1 MDPWDAVTPDREAF
15 ATYLAT
21 LEPADWAAPS
31 WCDGWTV
38 KDVAAHM
45 LVPTMGRSGVFASFV
60 ASGFNVDKMN
70 AKYVSKL
77 TGSMTTEQI
86 VAKTGENSGVRTA
99 PPGLA
104 PIGVL
109 NELAMHAM
117 DISRSI
123 GKPFTLPTD
132 HYVMVVEHMKDVQPV
147 LGCRDRIAGLS
158 LKATDSEWAT
168 GSGPQVEG
176 PTDLLLAAMSGR
188 KAALASLNGPGLDT
202 LARR

>member
-38 KDVAAHM
+38 KDVAAHL

-60 ASGFNVDKMN
+60 ASGFNLDKMN

-86 VAKTGENSGVRTA
+86 VAKTGENCGSAHRATRPGSDRCSERTCHA
-99 PPGLA
+99 RHGHLA
-104 PIGVL
+104 LDRQAVHP
-109 NELAMHAM
+109 AH
-117 DISRSI
+117 RS
-123 GKPFTLPTD
+123 L
-132 HYVMVVEHMKDVQPV
+132 
-147 LGCRDRIAGLS
+147 RDGGRAHEGRPACAGLP
-158 LKATDSEWAT
+158 
-168 GSGPQVEG
+168 GPHCGAEPQSHRQRLG
-176 PTDLLLAAMSGR
+176 NRQRTPGRRSRPTCCSPPCRVGR
-188 KAALASLNGPGLDT
+188 RL
-202 LARR
+202 